1 VTLTT
6 ATTLFGLA
14 VAGAVAWAL
23 GGRVGT
29 GALAGYSAGAFVAG
43 LALVLQRRL
52 ATSRP
57 ELLVACVMAS
67 FLIKA
72 FAMLVLTLAVR
83 FVAPLAEI
91 ADAPAFLFGFAGAT
105 LLVLAPA
112 TLDTLRTFD
121 SRRKLSGATVG
132 EARPS

>member
-1 VTLTT
+1 MTLTT
-6 ATTLFGLA
+6 ITTLLGLA
-14 VAGAVAWAL
+14 VSGAVAWTL
-23 GGRVGT
+23 GGRAGT
-29 GALAGYSAGAFVAG
+29 GAIAGYLAGAFVAG
-43 LALVLQRRL
+43 LALLLQRRL
-52 ATSRP
+52 AATRP
-57 ELLVACVMAS
+57 ELLAASVLAS

-72 FAMLVLTLAVR
+72 FAMLALTLAVR

-112 TLDTLRTFD
+112 TLETLRTFD
-121 SRRKLSGATVG
+121 SRRKSSVATVG